1 MEPPRVTF
9 DHMLRGAG
17 IVALIVLA
25 ACGETSNKPAVSP
38 SPVVAQGSWTQN
50 LDFAGEIAGH
60 MSAIVPDI
68 GDQKSQ
74 CTGGRTH
81 NGETWAD
88 FFYGTVDSG
97 GQVWGVVF
105 QINNFR
111 GPGTYQNSAVT
122 IEVHSIDTTK
132 VWQSRGND
140 TVTFTLDRSQQSG
153 TIDAMLTNAGSGKDS
168 LHLTGHWNCKQ

>member
-1 MEPPRVTF
+1 
-9 DHMLRGAG
+9 MLRAAG

-25 ACGETSNKPAVSP
+25 ACNETSAKPPASP
-38 SPVVAQGSWTQN
+38 TPVVAQGSWTQN
-50 LDFAGEIAGH
+50 LDFSGEIAGH

-88 FFYGTVDSG
+88 LFYATVDSG
-97 GQVWGVVF
+97 GQVWGVAF
-105 QINNFR
+105 LINNFR

-122 IEVHSIDTTK
+122 IEVHSPDVSK
-132 VWQSRGND
+132 VWQSRGSD
-140 TVTFTLDRSQQSG
+140 AVTFTLDRSQQSG
-153 TIDAMLTNAGSGKDS
+153 TIDAALTNANTGKDG
-168 LHLTGHWNCKQ
+168 LKVTGHWNCKQ

>member
-81 NGETWAD
+81 NGET
-88 FFYGTVDSG
+88 
-97 GQVWGVVF
+97 
-105 QINNFR
+105 
-111 GPGTYQNSAVT
+111 
-122 IEVHSIDTTK
+122 
-132 VWQSRGND
+132 
-140 TVTFTLDRSQQSG
+140 
-153 TIDAMLTNAGSGKDS
+153 
-168 LHLTGHWNCKQ
+168 